1 VHAVVLGDGP
11 PELEL
16 AEVADPEP
24 GPDEVVLA
32 VRACGICGSDLHV
45 ASAIGAP
52 GTILGHEIAGE
63 VVGLG
68 TDVDPDRWEIGRPVA
83 ARPTT
88 GCGRCAYC
96 TAGRPDHCAA
106 FRLVG
111 LDRPGGFAELV
122 AVPAAELFGLPASL
136 TGADQALVEPM
147 AIARRALRRTALQ
160 PGETVAVIGAGPIGL
175 ATTHWARALGAGTI
189 VVSDPA
195 ASRRDLALR
204 LGADVA
210 VDPTNT
216 DLGAAVLQATDRAPA
231 AVIECSGRPE
241 QIAKAMDHAGIDG
254 RVTIVSVC
262 LSEASIFPFTGL
274 AKELD
279 LRFSLYYGRE
289 DFIDT
294 LRALD
299 DGSLDPRAMI
309 TETVNLDGLP
319 ERFARLI
326 DQPEGGKV
334 VIIP

>member
-1 VHAVVLGDGP
+1 MRAAVLTAAP
-11 PELEL
+11 PELAL
-16 AEVADPEP
+16 AEVADPKP

-45 ASAIGAP
+45 AGAIGAP

-63 VVGLG
+63 VAAVGA
-68 TDVDPDRWEIGRPVA
+68 DVDPDRWEIGRPVA

-122 AVPAAELFGLPASL
+122 AIPAAELFALPASL

-147 AIARRALRRTALQ
+147 AIARRALRRAALR

-175 ATTHWARALGAGTI
+175 ATAHWARTLGAGTV

-195 ASRRDLALR
+195 PSRRDLAVR

-210 VDPTNT
+210 VDPAAT
-216 DLGAAVLQATDRAPA
+216 DLGAAVAEVTGRAPDT
-231 AVIECSGRPE
+231 VIECSGRPE
-241 QIAKAMDHAGIDG
+241 QITKAMDHAAIDG

-289 DFIDT
+289 DFTDT
-294 LRALD
+294 LGALD

-309 TETVNLDGLP
+309 TETIGLDGLP

-326 DQPEGGKV
+326 HQPEGGKV
-334 VIIP
+334 VITP